1 MRKTKKKTSSMSD
14 AKKLL
19 RRLATSMAKM
29 VDDLAKLR
37 PIAEEIKTKLDD
49 TSEKEMADCMYKFY
63 EDVVRL
69 EDEIADYHHYFKDMY
84 EMLGGTDTIPDPET
98 NW

>member
-1 MRKTKKKTSSMSD
+1 MRKTKKTSSSMLD

-37 PIAEEIKTKLDD
+37 PVAEEIKNKLDD
-49 TSEKEMADCMYKFY
+49 TS
-63 EDVVRL
+63 

-84 EMLGGTDTIPDPET
+84 ETLGGTDTIPDPET
-98 NW
+98 IW

>member
-1 MRKTKKKTSSMSD
+1 MRKTKKTSSSMLD

-37 PIAEEIKTKLDD
+37 PVAEEIKNKLDD
-49 TSEKEMADCMYKFY
+49 TSEKEMADCMY
-63 EDVVRL
+63 
-69 EDEIADYHHYFKDMY
+69 ITAI
-84 EMLGGTDTIPDPET
+84 IPDPET
-98 NW
+98 IW